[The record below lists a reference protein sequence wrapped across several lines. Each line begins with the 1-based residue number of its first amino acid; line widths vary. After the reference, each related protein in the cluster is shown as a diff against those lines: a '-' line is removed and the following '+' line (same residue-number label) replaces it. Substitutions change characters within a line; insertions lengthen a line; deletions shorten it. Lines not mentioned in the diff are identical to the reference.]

1 MYVKQFDPERETSIP
16 AELLCS
22 VAESITDRWLA
33 DPDMVDEYS
42 TVLTDA
48 EYHDI
53 SRAVAGMDGQMVL
66 RKYRVALRRAMR
78 MDALREALEEIERE
92 RRESEDEFIESL
104 GAET

>member
-1 MYVKQFDPERETSIP
+1 MYVPQFDPERETAHP

-33 DPDMVDEYS
+33 DADYVGEYS

-48 EYHDI
+48 EYHAI
-53 SRAVAGMDGQMVL
+53 SIAVASMDGQMVL

-78 MDALREALEEIERE
+78 MDALREALDEIERE
-92 RRESEDEFIESL
+92 RRESEDEFVESL
-104 GAET
+104 GSET